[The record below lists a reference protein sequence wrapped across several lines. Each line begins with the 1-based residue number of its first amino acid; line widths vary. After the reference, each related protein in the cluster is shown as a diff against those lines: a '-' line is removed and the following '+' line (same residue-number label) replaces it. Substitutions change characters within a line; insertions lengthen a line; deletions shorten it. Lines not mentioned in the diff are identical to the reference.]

1 MSTEKY
7 YLYLDS
13 YVFPF
18 KEKDELLLYN
28 TLNGEML
35 ELTVDESMEKIS
47 EKLVILENN
56 GTVELKEEEV
66 LNDQVRDFAMK
77 IKESFMG
84 DLIKSDSERKPVLL
98 TPILNIQHDVERM
111 KEDSSRSIGEKI
123 MSYLKGITFYI
134 NGKCERECDVCK
146 NGYKQFTFCKKSEA
160 EEELEAE
167 DIYNFIFEA
176 EGSGLNTIGITGG
189 NILLYENLETLIMKL
204 SETKYKKVFYINY
217 KNIYSYSR
225 KIRLFEDK
233 EVEIKILVEPE
244 YDKEILKKAVK
255 IMDNL
260 WIYNSILFVIR
271 NEKDYKAAEKTVNEL
286 SIEDRSEYKPYY
298 TGENLEFFRENV
310 FTEKEDLI
318 EEKLSFQDI
327 NGRRAININNFGKL
341 TVFNNGDVYANVNN
355 KKLSNIKSASLYDV
369 IYKEIE
375 GGANWFKTRDKVNPC
390 SACIYKYL
398 CPPISNY
405 EYVIDRY
412 NLCNIKG
419 DDKNN

>member
-1 MSTEKY
+1 MNTEKY

-35 ELTVDESMEKIS
+35 EIRIDKSMDEIL
-47 EKLVILENN
+47 EKLVMPENN
-56 GTVELKEEEV
+56 GTVELREEEV
-66 LNDQVRDFAMK
+66 LKDKVKDFVLK

-84 DLIKSDSERKPVLL
+84 DLIKSDSKKRPVVL
-98 TPILNIQHDVERM
+98 TPILNIQGDIERM
-111 KEDSSRSIGEKI
+111 KENLSRSIGEKI
-123 MSYLKGITFYI
+123 MSYLKGITFYV
-134 NGKCERECDVCK
+134 NGKCERECNICK
-146 NGYKQFTFCKKSEA
+146 NAYKQFTFCRKDEA
-160 EEELEAE
+160 EEELKVE
-167 DIYNFIFEA
+167 DIYNLLSEA
-176 EGSGLNTIGITGG
+176 EGGGLSTIDITGG

-204 SETKYKKVFYINY
+204 SETKYKKVFHINY
-217 KNIYSYSR
+217 KNIYNYSE

-233 EVEIKILVEPE
+233 EVEIRILVEPE

-260 WIYNSILFVIR
+260 FMDNSILFLIR
-271 NEKDYKAAEKTVNEL
+271 DEKDYETAEKTVDEI
-286 SIEDRSEYKPYY
+286 SIGDRSEYKPYY

-310 FTEKEDLI
+310 FTQKADLV

-327 NGRRAININNFGKL
+327 NGRRAININNFGRL
-341 TVFNNGDVYANVNN
+341 TVFNNGDIYANVNN
-355 KKLSNIKSASLYDV
+355 KKLSNIKSSSLYDV

-375 GGANWFKTRDKVNPC
+375 GGASWFNTRDKVSPC
-390 SACIYKYL
+390 SGCNYKYL

-405 EYVIDRY
+405 EYVIGKYD
-412 NLCNIKG
+412 LCNIR
-419 DDKNN
+419 KNHKKN